1 MGHVPGLGL
10 HGGLFVESGVGE
22 IDVFRVHFFLAK
34 PQTLAEALEVHDLPL
49 PQEADNIIYVRI
61 VGKTQDVVIGKAG
74 LLLCCNG
81 VRATLTYVSRERA
94 TADLPLRGIQP
105 GVASNHGDVMHWFP
119 KFGKNMDGFR
129 ADVSRELKGD
139 EDDMTQEQFNQMMT
153 EYERTKNPVPDNTP
167 ADWEAPAVQWARDNG
182 LLAGDGSG
190 NLMLHSN
197 MTRAQFLVMLKKY
210 HEKKSEIR

>member
-1 MGHVPGLGL
+1 M
-10 HGGLFVESGVGE
+10 
-22 IDVFRVHFFLAK
+22 FLA
-34 PQTLAEALEVHDLPL
+34 
-49 PQEADNIIYVRI
+49 
-61 VGKTQDVVIGKAG
+61 
-74 LLLCCNG
+74 
-81 VRATLTYVSRERA
+81 RERQ
-94 TADLPLRGIQP
+94 LICHSEGYSR

-119 KFGKNMDGFR
+119 KFGKNMDSFR

-182 LLAGDGSG
+182 LLAGGGAG

-197 MTRAQFLVMLKKY
+197 MTRAQFFVILKKY

>member
-1 MGHVPGLGL
+1 
-10 HGGLFVESGVGE
+10 
-22 IDVFRVHFFLAK
+22 
-34 PQTLAEALEVHDLPL
+34 
-49 PQEADNIIYVRI
+49 
-61 VGKTQDVVIGKAG
+61 
-74 LLLCCNG
+74 
-81 VRATLTYVSRERA
+81 
-94 TADLPLRGIQP
+94 
-105 GVASNHGDVMHWFP
+105 MHWFP

-210 HEKKSEIR
+210 HEKKTKFGEDVKEKYFSATISTTRTHRNARFCISFSSSQGKKKAPKVLENQGFRGFFE

>member
-1 MGHVPGLGL
+1 M
-10 HGGLFVESGVGE
+10 
-22 IDVFRVHFFLAK
+22 FLA
-34 PQTLAEALEVHDLPL
+34 
-49 PQEADNIIYVRI
+49 
-61 VGKTQDVVIGKAG
+61 
-74 LLLCCNG
+74 
-81 VRATLTYVSRERA
+81 RERQ
-94 TADLPLRGIQP
+94 LICHSEGYSR

-119 KFGKNMDGFR
+119 KFGKNMDSFR

-190 NLMLHSN
+190 NLKHDASPVPCDVKEVP
-197 MTRAQFLVMLKKY
+197 R
-210 HEKKSEIR
+210 EKKRNSVRV

>member
-34 PQTLAEALEVHDLPL
+34 PQTLAEPLEVHDLPL

-94 TADLPLRGIQP
+94 TT
-105 GVASNHGDVMHWFP
+105 
-119 KFGKNMDGFR
+119 
-129 ADVSRELKGD
+129 VSSLV
-139 EDDMTQEQFNQMMT
+139 
-153 EYERTKNPVPDNTP
+153 VPSS
-167 ADWEAPAVQWARDNG
+167 WR
-182 LLAGDGSG
+182 
-190 NLMLHSN
+190 
-197 MTRAQFLVMLKKY
+197 F
-210 HEKKSEIR
+210 

>member
-1 MGHVPGLGL
+1 M
-10 HGGLFVESGVGE
+10 
-22 IDVFRVHFFLAK
+22 FLA
-34 PQTLAEALEVHDLPL
+34 
-49 PQEADNIIYVRI
+49 
-61 VGKTQDVVIGKAG
+61 
-74 LLLCCNG
+74 
-81 VRATLTYVSRERA
+81 RERQ
-94 TADLPLRGIQP
+94 LICHSEGYRR

-129 ADVSRELKGD
+129 ADVSSEQKGD
-139 EDDMTQEQFNQMMT
+139 EDMTQEQFNQMMA
-153 EYERTKNPVPDNTP
+153 EYER

-210 HEKKSEIR
+210 HEKKTKFGEDVKEKYFSATISTTRTHRNARFCISFSSSQGKKKAPKVLENQGFRDFFE

>member
-1 MGHVPGLGL
+1 MEW
-10 HGGLFVESGVGE
+10 F
-22 IDVFRVHFFLAK
+22 
-34 PQTLAEALEVHDLPL
+34 AEPLEVHDLPL

-139 EDDMTQEQFNQMMT
+139 EDMTQEQFNQMMA

>member
-1 MGHVPGLGL
+1 M
-10 HGGLFVESGVGE
+10 
-22 IDVFRVHFFLAK
+22 FLA
-34 PQTLAEALEVHDLPL
+34 
-49 PQEADNIIYVRI
+49 
-61 VGKTQDVVIGKAG
+61 
-74 LLLCCNG
+74 
-81 VRATLTYVSRERA
+81 RERQ
-94 TADLPLRGIQP
+94 LICHSEGYSR

-182 LLAGDGSG
+182 LLAGDGAG
-190 NLMLHSN
+190 NLMPNPN
-197 MTRAQFLVMLKKY
+197 MARAQLFVILQKY
-210 HEKKSEIR
+210 HAHRNQVSCWVVPRPPLG

>member
-1 MGHVPGLGL
+1 M
-10 HGGLFVESGVGE
+10 
-22 IDVFRVHFFLAK
+22 FLA
-34 PQTLAEALEVHDLPL
+34 
-49 PQEADNIIYVRI
+49 
-61 VGKTQDVVIGKAG
+61 
-74 LLLCCNG
+74 
-81 VRATLTYVSRERA
+81 RERQ
-94 TADLPLRGIQP
+94 LICHSEGYSR

-129 ADVSRELKGD
+129 ADVSSELKGD
-139 EDDMTQEQFNQMMT
+139 EDMTQEQFNQMMA

-197 MTRAQFLVMLKKY
+197 MTKEKYFSATISTTRTHRNARFCISFSSSQGKKKAPKVL
-210 HEKKSEIR
+210 ENQGFRGFFE